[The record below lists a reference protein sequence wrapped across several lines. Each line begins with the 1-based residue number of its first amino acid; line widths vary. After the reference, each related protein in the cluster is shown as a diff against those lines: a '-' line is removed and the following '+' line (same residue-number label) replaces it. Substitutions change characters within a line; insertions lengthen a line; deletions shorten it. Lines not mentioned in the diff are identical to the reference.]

1 MRFWHFSSCGVHLR
15 VQKPRLST
23 VANLIQVLL
32 VLAAALCGGTTA
44 ASGQTV
50 LFHDGFNTD
59 GPNIN
64 RFKWVGPTSSYLL
77 GRTALRLATSP
88 VPVQDGAAVLTLST
102 YNPGQLGTLLGTEIE
117 TNQYFPVGTGLAFEA
132 RVKPAANLPRGIVC
146 SLFSYVFRNLGGGVI
161 QQDEIDWEFV
171 TNQIVG
177 RTQPI
182 VATNVYVDE
191 FQGAGSPVLVGL
203 PNAIIMDQ
211 WNTFRIEWYS
221 NRVRWLVNGQLVFER
236 TDRVPNDA
244 MSVRLNFWAPDTN
257 WPAAFST
264 DINPTTNPALNQ
276 TFSYLVDYVTVWRLP
291 GLSTADL
298 DGDGR
303 FTIDDL
309 HRISLTNA
317 DRNGDGVISD
327 LDQQAVAFPLRNL
340 EAQFMAG
347 LPARPIIVNPG
358 FDSNAPNG
366 PITAWTFYGNVGSNV
381 SRSSQISR
389 TEGYAIKL
397 FGRFTGTPNE
407 CGAFQDLD
415 IRAGKRV
422 TASVWATQQ
431 CTDRFT
437 GGNTASLDIRFI
449 SAAGATIS
457 TATVLASS
465 AAAPCDTWRQ
475 SSVTATAPPGTVKTR
490 IVVRMNQPAMAAGA
504 VHFDDVEVSVQ

>member
-1 MRFWHFSSCGVHLR
+1 MQNS
-15 VQKPRLST
+15 RLFT
-23 VANLIQVLL
+23 VATLIQVLL
-32 VLAAALCGGTTA
+32 ALAAMQLACPTA

-59 GPNIN
+59 GPNVN
-64 RFKWVGPTSSYLL
+64 RLKWTGPIQTYQL
-77 GRTALRLATSP
+77 GRTALRLATAP
-88 VPVQDGAAVLTLST
+88 VPVQNGAAVLTLST
-102 YNPGQLGTLLGTEIE
+102 YNPGRLGTLLGTEIE
-117 TNQYFPVGTGLAFEA
+117 TNQYFSVGTGIAFEA

-146 SLFSYVFRNLGGGVI
+146 SLFSYVFRNLGGGI
-161 QQDEIDWEFV
+161 IEQDEIDWEFV
-171 TNQIVG
+171 TNQING

-191 FQGAGSPVLVGL
+191 FLGAGSPVLVGL
-203 PNAIIMDQ
+203 PNAVILDA

-236 TDRVPNDA
+236 TDRVPDDA
-244 MSVRLNFWAPDTN
+244 MSVRLNFWAPDTG
-257 WPAAFST
+257 WTAAYSS
-264 DINPTTNPALNQ
+264 DISATTNPALNQ
-276 TFSYLVDYVTVWRLP
+276 TFSYFVDYVTVWRLP

-303 FTIDDL
+303 FNIDDL
-309 HRISLTNA
+309 YRISLTNA
-317 DRNGDGVISD
+317 ERNGDGAVND

-347 LPARPIIVNPG
+347 EPARPILVNPG

-366 PITAWTFYGNVGSNV
+366 PITAWTFYGNIGSNV

-389 TEGYAIKL
+389 TEGFAIKL
-397 FGRFTGTPNE
+397 FGRFTGAPNE
-407 CGAFQDLD
+407 CGAYQDLD
-415 IRAGKRV
+415 IRAGKQV

-437 GGNTASLDIRFI
+437 GTNTASLDIRFL
-449 SAAGATIS
+449 SATGVTLS
-457 TATVLASS
+457 TATALASN

-475 SSVTATAPPGTVKTR
+475 CTVTSTAPVGTVKAR
-490 IVVRMNQPAMAAGA
+490 IRVRMNQPAMAAGA